1 MSALGRVARSGVGRR
16 RVQTVVIVL
25 ATMMAVTASVM
36 CAALLAASA
45 GPFDKAF
52 RQQHGAHLSVRYDAE
67 KATAARLAASA
78 DATGVTAAAGPFPT
92 VSATARLGGQDLQPM
107 SLVGRAGHGGPVDD
121 VTLTEGRW
129 AARAG
134 EIVLS
139 DNEDG
144 PALRMGTE
152 LGFPQLPGKPT
163 LTVVG
168 MARSVSRTADAWVMP
183 SLLSEPDGYQMLY
196 RFKAAATAR
205 QVAADRAAVT
215 ASVPKG
221 TVDGA
226 RSWLATKKE
235 ADRQSALFVP
245 FLAAFGVLGLVMAVL
260 IVGNVVA
267 GAVGAGTRRI
277 GVLKA
282 LGFTPSQVVRAY
294 VGQALIPAA
303 AGTAIGVVGG
313 NLLAVPV
320 LTETATAYG
329 STSSTVPLWIDVT
342 VAAGMLG
349 LVAVTAWAGALR
361 AGRLRAVDAI
371 AVGRPAR
378 PGRGLRAARLA
389 GRLPL
394 PRPVGLGLARPFAR
408 PARAAATAA
417 AVTFGAVAVT
427 FAVGLASSL
436 TEVQAARNHD
446 TSDVTVHAVK
456 QTDEAGGP
464 PRHVREGV
472 AADPTDVADPAAV
485 TRAIDAR
492 SGTRRY
498 FGVATTE
505 VALAGATGSVEVSAF
520 TGDPSWSGYRMIS
533 GRWFKGPGEAVVPTP
548 LLAATGTRVG
558 DRVTLHD
565 HGRTVAVR
573 IVGEVFSTENQ
584 GRTLLTDAATLK
596 SAEPKLRATEYRIA
610 VRPGT
615 DAKAYARDLSTALQ
629 ATGATAA
636 AGQSGDRSSVIFIL
650 DALTSILTLM
660 LVAVAGLSVLNSV
673 VLDTRERVRDL
684 GIHRALGMTPRQTIT
699 MVIASVVGV
708 GLLGG
713 AVGVPVGLALHDA
726 VMPAMGHSAG
736 LTMPAS
742 VLDVYD
748 TPELVLLGFGGLL
761 IAVAGAL
768 LPAGWAART
777 RTATA
782 LRTE

>member
-1 MSALGRVARSGVGRR
+1 MSALGRVVRSGVGRR

-36 CAALLAASA
+36 CVALLAASA

-52 RQQHGAHLSVRYDAE
+52 RQQHGAHLTVQFDAA
-67 KATAARLAASA
+67 KATAAQLAASA
-78 DATGVTAAAGPFPT
+78 DAAGVTAAAGPFPT
-92 VSATARLGGQDLQPM
+92 VSATPRLDGQELQPM
-107 SLVGRAGHGGPVDD
+107 SLVGRARHGGPVDD

-129 AARAG
+129 ATRAG

-139 DNEDG
+139 DSG
-144 PALRMGTE
+144 PILRVGARIS
-152 LGFPQLPGKPT
+152 FPELPGTPT

-168 MARSVSRTADAWVMP
+168 IARSVSRTADAWVVP
-183 SLLSEPDGYQMLY
+183 SLLTEPDGYQMLY
-196 RFKAAATAR
+196 RFKAAGTAR

-215 ASVPKG
+215 AGVPKG
-221 TVDGA
+221 AVDGA
-226 RSWLATKKE
+226 RSWLVTKKE

-303 AGTAIGVVGG
+303 AGIAIGVVGG
-313 NLLAVPV
+313 SLLAVPV
-320 LTETATAYG
+320 LEEAATAYG
-329 STSSTVPLWIDVT
+329 STSSTVPLWVDVT

-417 AVTFGAVAVT
+417 AVTFGTVAVT

-456 QTDEAGGP
+456 QADEAFGGP
-464 PRHVREGV
+464 RPARAGV
-472 AADPTDVADPAAV
+472 AADPTNVADPAAV
-485 TRAIDAR
+485 TRAIDGL

-505 VALAGATGSVEVSAF
+505 VAVAGASGSVEVSAF
-520 TGDPSWSGYRMIS
+520 TGDPSWGGYRMIS
-533 GRWFKGPGEAVVPTP
+533 GRWFKRSGEAVVPTP
-548 LLAATGTRVG
+548 FLAATGTRVG
-558 DRVTLHD
+558 DSVTLHD
-565 HGRTVAVR
+565 HGRPVTVR

-596 SAEPKLRATEYRIA
+596 AAEPKLRPTEYRIA

-615 DAKAYARDLSTALQ
+615 DAKAYAGALNS
-629 ATGATAA
+629 ALKASGATAA
-636 AGQSGDRSSVIFIL
+636 AGRSGDASSVIL
-650 DALTSILTLM
+650 VLNALTSLLTLM
-660 LVAVAGLSVLNSV
+660 LVAVAGLGVLNSV

-684 GIHRALGMTPRQTIT
+684 GIHKALGMTPRQTVS
-699 MVIASVVGV
+699 MVVASVMGV

-726 VMPAMGHSAG
+726 VVPAMGHSAG

-742 VLDVYD
+742 ALDVYGI
-748 TPELVLLGFGGLL
+748 PELVLLGFGGLL